1 MDRTETDAGA
11 RRTVGRRLLWR
22 IAAITIAIS
31 IGGGSVLAQQADES
45 EAPLAI
51 AIPAQDL
58 NAALLD
64 FARITG
70 LQLLYDTAVV
80 AGRRS
85 AAIDD
90 RLTPSEGL
98 TRLLAGSGV
107 VFRRTE
113 TGAVALSPAPAQ
125 GDAAALNLG
134 PIVVEGDLLQ
144 RTAQET
150 PVSVAVFDGVELDQ
164 SPERDIFELF
174 DRAGNVNR
182 AGPNSLSIRGID
194 ARGVGGASGG
204 LVINTEVDGVSLPV
218 DVFLGGPNSTWDLQQ
233 VEVLRGPQTTRTGRN
248 ALAGAVIVRSNDPTY
263 ETEIK
268 ARGDLAMR
276 ESRGAAVALNAPI
289 VDGVLAARVSA
300 EHQQDD
306 GFIDNPTLGDDVGDS
321 RLSTVRGKLLFEPT
335 DALSIVGGLS
345 FVRAE
350 RGVQDIDPDRFP
362 DDRISF
368 DNTQESYDNDIYT
381 ANLRV
386 EWNLNDRFTLESET
400 AYLFNENRIVDDL
413 DGAAGLNTSDLDRE
427 NTAIEQD
434 VRLRYG
440 DDRFDAV
447 LGGVFNRSKRENDTL
462 SALDGPTSNPLL
474 PPGSTVL
481 STGSF
486 ETETLSAAGY
496 GEAEVALPEIAR
508 GLSIIAGGRY
518 DRTVIES
525 DIDTGVTLSPPLPV
539 PLPDPTRDANEVSFS
554 AFLPK
559 VGLAYDWTED
569 FSTAFIVQRGYRG
582 GGSRLNLFTQQANE
596 FDAEFTWN
604 YELSLRSQWFDDRL
618 TVNANAFYVD
628 WKDQQVIVFGPS
640 GNSRDFNV
648 INAGESRLFGG
659 EVEIRGRPAHGLDL
673 FGSFGFSETEF
684 LDFEQQGEDLSGN
697 RFAFAPR
704 FTASIGGSYFFDNGI
719 ELHLDANYASEQFAD
734 VENTS
739 DGRLDNRVV
748 VNTRIGYQTE
758 HFGAFLYARNLFDE
772 DYLLDRTTTTANAG
786 EPLTVGGYL
795 TVNF

>member
-1 MDRTETDAGA
+1 MDAGA
-11 RRTVGRRLLWR
+11 GRAVGRRPLWC
-22 IAAITIAIS
+22 IPAFVAAICF
-31 IGGGSVLAQQADES
+31 GNGPVLAQQADES
-45 EAPLAI
+45 DESLVI
-51 AIPAQDL
+51 SIPAQDL

-70 LQLLYDTAVV
+70 LQLLYDTSVV
-80 AGRRS
+80 AGRQSTAVDNRV
-85 AAIDD
+85 A
-90 RLTPSEGL
+90 PSEGL
-98 TRLLAGSGV
+98 ARLLAGSGV
-107 VFRRTE
+107 TFRLTE
-113 TGAVALSPAPAQ
+113 TGAVALSSATAQ
-125 GDAAALNLG
+125 DGAGALNLG

-150 PVSVAVFDGVELDQ
+150 TVSVAIFDGVELDQ
-164 SPERDIFELF
+164 SPERDVFELF
-174 DRAGNVNR
+174 DRAANVNR
-182 AGPNSLSIRGID
+182 AGPNSFSIRGID
-194 ARGVGGASGG
+194 AFGVGGASGG
-204 LVINTEVDGVSLPV
+204 LVVNTEVDGVSLPV
-218 DVFLGGPNSTWDLQQ
+218 DVFQGGPYSTWDLQQ

-276 ESRGAAVALNAPI
+276 EGRGAAVALNAPI

-321 RLSTVRGKLLFEPT
+321 RRSTVRGKLLFEPT

-350 RGVQDIDPDRFP
+350 RGTQDIDPDRFP

-368 DNTQESYDNDIYT
+368 DNTQESFDNDIYT

-386 EWNLNDRFTLESET
+386 DWNLSDRFTLESET
-400 AYLFNENRIVDDL
+400 AYLFNENRLVDDL
-413 DGAAGLNTSDLDRE
+413 DGAVGPNTGVADRE

-434 VRLRYG
+434 VRLRYS

-447 LGGVFNRSKRENDTL
+447 LGGVFTRSKRENDTL
-462 SALDGPTSNPLL
+462 TTLDGPTANPLL

-486 ETETLSAAGY
+486 DAETHNVAGY

-518 DRTVIES
+518 DRTVLETDVANAIA
-525 DIDTGVTLSPPLPV
+525 LSPPLPV
-539 PLPDPTRDANEVSFS
+539 ALPDPTMQANEVSFS

-569 FSTAFIVQRGYRG
+569 LSTAFIVQRGYRG

-628 WKDQQVIVFGPS
+628 WTEQQVIVFGPS
-640 GNSRDFNV
+640 GSSNDFDV
-648 INAGESRLFGG
+648 VNAGESRLFGG
-659 EVEIRGRPAHGLDL
+659 EVEIRGRPAPGLDL

-704 FTASIGGSYFFDNGI
+704 FTASVGGSYFFDNGI
-719 ELHLDANYASEQFAD
+719 ELHLDANYTSEQFSD

-748 VNTRIGYQTE
+748 VNTRVGYQTE
-758 HFGAFLYARNLFDE
+758 HVGAFLYARNLFDE
-772 DYLLDRTTTTANAG
+772 DYLLDRTATMANAG

-795 TVNF
+795 TINF